1 MLKIKSPVHFL
12 ALFLYLALASSILAQ
27 QPTPTP
33 TAPTAP
39 PVDRAAAIRTSA
51 APDTTPTTIDQAR
64 PDAATSANRNQRP
77 ALTPVEDRTVTTRHT
92 ARIGNR
98 LLSYTAT
105 TGTLVLRKEDGAPR
119 ANIFF
124 IAYTRDAV
132 PAAARRPVTF
142 SFNGGPGS
150 SSVWLHLGALGPKRV
165 VTDKEG
171 NPATPPPFNLED
183 NNYSMLDETDLV
195 FIDPVG
201 TGFSRAVAGEDPKQ
215 FYSFNGDIES
225 VADFIRLYTTR
236 YQRWGSPKFL
246 AGESY
251 GTLRAAALS
260 GYLQNRFGMYINGIM
275 LISSVLDFTTIRFE
289 RNNMMPYMLY
299 LPSYTATAWYHK
311 RLAPDLQADLQRT
324 LREVEA
330 FVTGEYAQA
339 LMRGTT
345 ISTQERTAVVAKL
358 ARYTGLTPA
367 YIEQTDLLL
376 SQPRFSKELLRDNR
390 RTVGRLDS
398 RFTGIDFDA
407 AGEATEYDPSYS
419 VIQGIYST
427 TFNHYVRADLR
438 YENDLP
444 YEILTGRVQPWSYAN
459 SENRF
464 VSSADTLRA
473 AMTQNPALRVFVA
486 SGYYDLAT
494 PYFATMHTFSHLGLD
509 SSLRSHITMDYYEAG
524 HMLYMHEPSLVKLKN
539 DMNAFLRSATRNP
552 YVKSVRR

>member
-1 MLKIKSPVHFL
+1 MNPNNSMLKIKSPFNLFTLLLGFAFL
-12 ALFLYLALASSILAQ
+12 ASTVVAAQ

-33 TAPTAP
+33 TPNTAP
-39 PVDRAAAIRTSA
+39 PVDRPAAIRT
-51 APDTTPTTIDQAR
+51 PTTNDATPSSSPDNVR
-64 PDAATSANRNQRP
+64 PDANANRNQRP
-77 ALTPVEDRTVTTRHT
+77 AAPVEDRTVTTRHT
-92 ARIGNR
+92 ARIGDKTIR
-98 LLSYTAT
+98 YTAT

-124 IAYTRDAV
+124 IAYTRDDT

-165 VTDKEG
+165 VTDKDG
-171 NPATPPPFNLED
+171 NPAGAPPFNLAD
-183 NNYSMLDETDLV
+183 NNYSILDQSDLV

-201 TGFSRAVAGEDPKQ
+201 TGFSRAVTGEDPRQ
-215 FYSFNGDIES
+215 FYGFNGDIES
-225 VADFIRLYTTR
+225 VADFIRLYTAR
-236 YQRWGSPKFL
+236 YKRWGSPKFL

-251 GTLRAAALS
+251 GTMRAAALS
-260 GYLQNRFGMYINGIM
+260 GYLQNRFGMYLNGIM
-275 LISSVLDFTTIRFE
+275 LISSVLDFSTIRFE
-289 RNNMMPYMLY
+289 RNNMMPFILY

-311 RLAPDLQADLQRT
+311 RLAPDLQSDLGRT
-324 LREVEA
+324 LREVET

-339 LMRGTT
+339 LMRGTA
-345 ISTQERTAVVAKL
+345 ISAQERTAVVAKL
-358 ARYTGLTPA
+358 ARYTGLTPE
-367 YIEQTDLLL
+367 YIEQTDMLL
-376 SQPRFSKELLRDNR
+376 SQPRFCKELLRTQR

-407 AGEATEYDPSYS
+407 AGESIEYDSSYS
-419 VIQGIYST
+419 IIQGIYST
-427 TFNHYVRADLR
+427 TFNHYVRADLN

-444 YEILTGRVQPWSYAN
+444 YEVLTARVQPWSYAQ
-459 SENRF
+459 SENRY

-509 SSLRSHITMDYYEAG
+509 PSLRKNVTMDFYEAG
-524 HMLYMHEPSLVKLKN
+524 HMLYMHEQSLVKLKA
-539 DMNAFLRSATRNP
+539 DMNNFMLGATR
-552 YVKSVRR
+552 